1 MARLEPAFVSVKT
14 FAEAHD
20 LEPEAVRKY
29 LDRGDLPE
37 ISKEN
42 ERGKRYVNMELVREW
57 ASEGKLHLSDL
68 NKTK

>member
-1 MARLEPAFVSVKT
+1 MAGFEPAFVSVKS

-37 ISKEN
+37 IEKEN
-42 ERGKRYVNMELVREW
+42 EKGKRYVNMELVRQW
-57 ASEGKLHLSDL
+57 AREGKIYLSDL
-68 NKTK
+68 SRKK